1 MRVNGWF
8 DGINVWK
15 IHTLGDLIFYVLLIL
30 LGVLIFFL
38 VIRRINHNRRPDVA
52 MKRVARRLKRLGGKG
67 SRVYTNF
74 TLRTFAGDTPF
85 EMLWV
90 ARDKMYVVKVIP
102 QGTRIAGS
110 STGSTW
116 RLGGSVNDT
125 MKNPLPALENQRR
138 ALLPYLSAKGFE
150 EIMVEPLVICAD
162 TYETP
167 RFKIDGFTSI
177 YTYKYLGAWRRKFP
191 LTRRLFFD
199 VDKVCALLEEAML
212 PNGPAKC
219 SNFLP
224 ISDTIHF
231 DLGGKPH
238 DQR

>member
-1 MRVNGWF
+1 MRLNGWF

-15 IHTLGDLIFYVLLIL
+15 INTLGDLIFYVLLIL
-30 LGVLIFFL
+30 LGALIFFL
-38 VIRRINHNRRPDVA
+38 IIRRINRNRRPDVA
-52 MKRVARRLKRLGGKG
+52 LQRVAKKLKKLGGKG

-90 ARDKMYVVKVIP
+90 ARDRLYVVKVIA

-110 STGSTW
+110 ASGSTW
-116 RLGGSVNDT
+116 RLDGSVKDT
-125 MKNPLPALENQRR
+125 IKNPLPALENQRR

-150 EIMVEPLVICAD
+150 DVLVEPMVICSD

-167 RFKIDGFTSI
+167 RFKIDGFSSI

-191 LTRRLFFD
+191 LAKRLFFD
-199 VDKVCALLEEAML
+199 VDKVCALLEDAML
-212 PNGPAKC
+212 KNDSG
-219 SNFLP
+219 N
-224 ISDTIHF
+224 
-231 DLGGKPH
+231 
-238 DQR
+238 

>member
-1 MRVNGWF
+1 MVVQGWF

-15 IHTLGDLIFYVLLIL
+15 INTWGEFISYALVIL
-30 LGVLIFFL
+30 TGVLVFFL
-38 VIRRINHNRRPDVA
+38 IIRRINRNRRPDVA
-52 MKRVARRLKRLGGKG
+52 QQRVAKKLKKLGGKG

-90 ARDKMYVVKVIP
+90 ARDRLYVVKVIA

-110 STGSTW
+110 ASGSTW
-116 RLGGSVNDT
+116 RLDGSVKDT
-125 MKNPLPALENQRR
+125 IKNPLPALENQRR

-150 EIMVEPLVICAD
+150 DVLVEPMVICSD

-167 RFKIDGFTSI
+167 RFKIDGFSSI

-191 LTRRLFFD
+191 LAKRLFFD
-199 VDKVCALLEEAML
+199 VDQVCALLEDVML
-212 PNGPAKC
+212 QNDGSK
-219 SNFLP
+219 
-224 ISDTIHF
+224 
-231 DLGGKPH
+231 
-238 DQR
+238 

>member
-1 MRVNGWF
+1 MVVNGWF

-15 IHTLGDLIFYVLLIL
+15 INTWGELISYALVIL
-30 LGVLIFFL
+30 TGVLVFFL
-38 VIRRINHNRRPDVA
+38 IIRRINRNRRPDVA
-52 MKRVARRLKRLGGKG
+52 QQRVAKKLKKLGGQG

-74 TLRTFAGDTPF
+74 ILRTFAGDTPF

-90 ARDKMYVVKVIP
+90 ARDRLYVVKVIA

-110 STGSTW
+110 ATGSTW
-116 RLGGSVNDT
+116 RLDGSVKDT
-125 MKNPLPALENQRR
+125 IKNPLPTLENQRR

-150 EIMVEPLVICAD
+150 EILVEPMVICAD

-191 LTRRLFFD
+191 LAKRLFFD
-199 VDKVCALLEEAML
+199 VDKVCALLEDAML
-212 PNGPAKC
+212 KNDSG
-219 SNFLP
+219 N
-224 ISDTIHF
+224 
-231 DLGGKPH
+231 
-238 DQR
+238 

>member
-1 MRVNGWF
+1 MRVGSWF
-8 DGINVWK
+8 DGVNVWK
-15 IHTLGDLIFYVLLIL
+15 INTLGDLIYYVLLIL
-30 LGVLIFFL
+30 LGALIFFL
-38 VIRRINHNRRPDVA
+38 IIRRINHNRRPDVA
-52 MKRVARRLKRLGGKG
+52 QKRVAKKLKRLGGKG

-74 TLRTFAGDTPF
+74 ILRTFAGDTPF
-85 EMLWV
+85 DMLWV
-90 ARDKMYVVKVIP
+90 ARDRLYAVKVIP

-167 RFKIDGFTSI
+167 RYKINDFSSI
-177 YTYKYLGAWRRKFP
+177 HALKEMGAWRRKFP
-191 LTRRLFFD
+191 LARRLFFD
-199 VDKVCALLEEAML
+199 VDAVCALLEDAMI
-212 PNGPAKC
+212 PNGAAK
-219 SNFLP
+219 
-224 ISDTIHF
+224 
-231 DLGGKPH
+231 
-238 DQR
+238 

>member
-1 MRVNGWF
+1 MVVNGWF

-15 IHTLGDLIFYVLLIL
+15 INTWGEFISYALVIL
-30 LGVLIFFL
+30 TGVLVFFL
-38 VIRRINHNRRPDVA
+38 IIRRINRNRRPDVA
-52 MKRVARRLKRLGGKG
+52 QQRVAKKLKKLGGKG

-90 ARDKMYVVKVIP
+90 ARDRLYVVKVIA

-110 STGSTW
+110 ASGSTW
-116 RLGGSVNDT
+116 RLDGSVKDT
-125 MKNPLPALENQRR
+125 IKNPLPALENQRR

-150 EIMVEPLVICAD
+150 DILVEPMVICSD

-191 LTRRLFFD
+191 LAKRLFFD
-199 VDKVCALLEEAML
+199 VDKVCALLEDAML
-212 PNGPAKC
+212 KNDSG
-219 SNFLP
+219 N
-224 ISDTIHF
+224 
-231 DLGGKPH
+231 
-238 DQR
+238 

>member
-52 MKRVARRLKRLGGKG
+52 LKRVARRLKRLGGKG
-67 SRVYTNF
+67 SQVYTNF

-90 ARDKMYVVKVIP
+90 ARDRLYVVKVIA
-102 QGTRIAGS
+102 QGTRIAGTS
-110 STGSTW
+110 SGSTW
-116 RLGGSVNDT
+116 RLGGSVSDT
-125 MKNPLPALENQRR
+125 MKNPLPALESQRR

-150 EIMVEPLVICAD
+150 DILVEPLVICAD

-177 YTYKYLGAWRRKFP
+177 CTYKYLGAWRRKYP
-191 LTRRLFFD
+191 LAKRLFFD

-212 PNGPAKC
+212 QNGPAK
-219 SNFLP
+219 
-224 ISDTIHF
+224 
-231 DLGGKPH
+231 
-238 DQR
+238 

>member
-30 LGVLIFFL
+30 LGALIFFL

-90 ARDKMYVVKVIP
+90 ARDRLYVVKVIA
-102 QGTRIAGS
+102 QGTRIAGTS
-110 STGSTW
+110 SGSTW
-116 RLGGSVNDT
+116 RLGGSVSDT
-125 MKNPLPALENQRR
+125 MKNPLPALESQRR

-150 EIMVEPLVICAD
+150 DILVEPLVICAD

-177 YTYKYLGAWRRKFP
+177 CTYKYLGAWRRKYP
-191 LTRRLFFD
+191 LAKRLFFD

-212 PNGPAKC
+212 QNGPAK
-219 SNFLP
+219 
-224 ISDTIHF
+224 
-231 DLGGKPH
+231 
-238 DQR
+238 

>member
-1 MRVNGWF
+1 MVVQGWF

-15 IHTLGDLIFYVLLIL
+15 INTWGEFISYALVIL
-30 LGVLIFFL
+30 TGVLVFFL
-38 VIRRINHNRRPDVA
+38 IIRRINRNRRPDVA
-52 MKRVARRLKRLGGKG
+52 QQRVAKKLKKLGGKG

-90 ARDKMYVVKVIP
+90 ARDRLYVVKVIA

-110 STGSTW
+110 ASGSTW
-116 RLGGSVNDT
+116 RLDGSVKDT
-125 MKNPLPALENQRR
+125 IKNPLPALENQRR

-150 EIMVEPLVICAD
+150 DILVEPMVICSD

-167 RFKIDGFTSI
+167 RFKIDGFSSI

-191 LTRRLFFD
+191 LAKRLFFD
-199 VDKVCALLEEAML
+199 VDKVCALLEDTML
-212 PNGPAKC
+212 KNDSG
-219 SNFLP
+219 N
-224 ISDTIHF
+224 
-231 DLGGKPH
+231 
-238 DQR
+238 

>member
-1 MRVNGWF
+1 MVVQGWF

-15 IHTLGDLIFYVLLIL
+15 INTWGEFISYALVIL
-30 LGVLIFFL
+30 TGVLVFFL
-38 VIRRINHNRRPDVA
+38 IIRRINRNRRPDVA
-52 MKRVARRLKRLGGKG
+52 QQRVAKKLKKLGGKG

-90 ARDKMYVVKVIP
+90 ARDRLYVVKVIA

-110 STGSTW
+110 ASGSTW
-116 RLGGSVNDT
+116 RLDGSVKDT
-125 MKNPLPALENQRR
+125 IKNPLPALENQRR

-150 EIMVEPLVICAD
+150 DVLVEPMVICSD

-167 RFKIDGFTSI
+167 RFKIDDFTSI

-191 LTRRLFFD
+191 LAKRLFFD
-199 VDKVCALLEEAML
+199 VDKVCALLEDAML
-212 PNGPAKC
+212 KNDSG
-219 SNFLP
+219 N
-224 ISDTIHF
+224 
-231 DLGGKPH
+231 
-238 DQR
+238 

>member
-15 IHTLGDLIFYVLLIL
+15 INTWSGLISYVLLIL
-30 LGVLIFFL
+30 AGALIFFL
-38 VIRRINHNRRPDVA
+38 IIHRINRNRRPDVA
-52 MKRVARRLKRLGGKG
+52 MQRVSKRLKRLGGKG
-67 SRVYTNF
+67 SRVYTDF

-90 ARDKMYVVKVIP
+90 ARDRLYVVKVIP
-102 QGTRIAGS
+102 QGTRISGS
-110 STGSTW
+110 ATGSTW
-116 RLGGSVNDT
+116 RLEGSVKDT
-125 MKNPLPALENQRR
+125 IKNPLPALENQRR

-191 LTRRLFFD
+191 LARRLFFD

-212 PNGPAKC
+212 PNGPAK
-219 SNFLP
+219 
-224 ISDTIHF
+224 
-231 DLGGKPH
+231 
-238 DQR
+238 

>member
-1 MRVNGWF
+1 MVVNGWF

-15 IHTLGDLIFYVLLIL
+15 INTWGEFISYALVIL
-30 LGVLIFFL
+30 TGVLVFFL
-38 VIRRINHNRRPDVA
+38 IIRRINRNRRPDVA
-52 MKRVARRLKRLGGKG
+52 QQRVAKKLKKLGGKG

-90 ARDKMYVVKVIP
+90 ARDRIYVVKVIA

-110 STGSTW
+110 ATGSTW
-116 RLGGSVNDT
+116 RLDGSLKDT
-125 MKNPLPALENQRR
+125 IKNPLPALENQRR

-150 EIMVEPLVICAD
+150 DILVEPMVICAD

-167 RFKIDGFTSI
+167 RFKIDGFSSI

-191 LTRRLFFD
+191 LAKRLFFD
-199 VDKVCALLEEAML
+199 VDKVCALLEDVML
-212 PNGPAKC
+212 QNDGAK
-219 SNFLP
+219 
-224 ISDTIHF
+224 
-231 DLGGKPH
+231 
-238 DQR
+238 

>member
-90 ARDKMYVVKVIP
+90 ARDRLYVVKVIAL
-102 QGTRIAGS
+102 GTRIAGTS
-110 STGSTW
+110 SGSTW
-116 RLGGSVNDT
+116 RLGGSVSDT
-125 MKNPLPALENQRR
+125 MKNPLPALESQRR

-150 EIMVEPLVICAD
+150 DILVEPLVICAD

-177 YTYKYLGAWRRKFP
+177 CTYKYLGAWRRKYP
-191 LTRRLFFD
+191 LAKRLFFD

-212 PNGPAKC
+212 QNGPAK
-219 SNFLP
+219 
-224 ISDTIHF
+224 
-231 DLGGKPH
+231 
-238 DQR
+238 

>member
-1 MRVNGWF
+1 MVVNGWF

-15 IHTLGDLIFYVLLIL
+15 INTWGEFISYALVIL
-30 LGVLIFFL
+30 TGVLVFFL
-38 VIRRINHNRRPDVA
+38 IIRRINRNRRPDVA
-52 MKRVARRLKRLGGKG
+52 QQRVAKKLQKLGGKG

-90 ARDKMYVVKVIP
+90 ARDRLYVVKVIA

-110 STGSTW
+110 ASGSTW
-116 RLGGSVNDT
+116 RLDGSVKDT
-125 MKNPLPALENQRR
+125 IKNPLPALENQRR
-138 ALLPYLSAKGFE
+138 ALLLYLSAKGFE
-150 EIMVEPLVICAD
+150 DILVEPMVICSD

-191 LTRRLFFD
+191 LAKRLFFD
-199 VDKVCALLEEAML
+199 VDKVCALLEDAML
-212 PNGPAKC
+212 KNNSG
-219 SNFLP
+219 N
-224 ISDTIHF
+224 
-231 DLGGKPH
+231 
-238 DQR
+238 

>member
-1 MRVNGWF
+1 MA
-8 DGINVWK
+8 K
-15 IHTLGDLIFYVLLIL
+15 KLQ
-30 LGVLIFFL
+30 
-38 VIRRINHNRRPDVA
+38 
-52 MKRVARRLKRLGGKG
+52 KLGGKG

-90 ARDKMYVVKVIP
+90 ARDRLYVVKVIA

-110 STGSTW
+110 ASGSTW
-116 RLGGSVNDT
+116 RLDGSVKDT
-125 MKNPLPALENQRR
+125 IKNPLPALENQRR

-150 EIMVEPLVICAD
+150 DILVEPMVICSD

-191 LTRRLFFD
+191 LAKRLFFD
-199 VDKVCALLEEAML
+199 VDKVCALLEDAML
-212 PNGPAKC
+212 KNDSG
-219 SNFLP
+219 N
-224 ISDTIHF
+224 
-231 DLGGKPH
+231 
-238 DQR
+238 

>member
-1 MRVNGWF
+1 MVVNGWF

-15 IHTLGDLIFYVLLIL
+15 INTWGEFISYALVIL
-30 LGVLIFFL
+30 TGVLVFFL
-38 VIRRINHNRRPDVA
+38 IIRRINRNRRPDVA
-52 MKRVARRLKRLGGKG
+52 QQRVAKKLQKLGGKG

-90 ARDKMYVVKVIP
+90 ARDRLYVVKVIA

-110 STGSTW
+110 ASGSTW
-116 RLGGSVNDT
+116 RLDGSVKDT
-125 MKNPLPALENQRR
+125 IKNPLPALENQRR

-150 EIMVEPLVICAD
+150 DILVEPMVICSA

-191 LTRRLFFD
+191 LAKRLFFD
-199 VDKVCALLEEAML
+199 VDKVCALLEDAML
-212 PNGPAKC
+212 KNDSG
-219 SNFLP
+219 N
-224 ISDTIHF
+224 
-231 DLGGKPH
+231 
-238 DQR
+238 

>member
-1 MRVNGWF
+1 MVVQGWF

-15 IHTLGDLIFYVLLIL
+15 INTWGEFISYALVIL
-30 LGVLIFFL
+30 TGVLVFFL
-38 VIRRINHNRRPDVA
+38 IIRRINRNRRPDVA
-52 MKRVARRLKRLGGKG
+52 QQRVAKKLKKLGGKG

-90 ARDKMYVVKVIP
+90 ARDRLYVVKVIA

-110 STGSTW
+110 ASGSTW
-116 RLGGSVNDT
+116 RLDGSVKDT

-150 EIMVEPLVICAD
+150 DILVEPMVICSD

-191 LTRRLFFD
+191 LAKRLFFD
-199 VDKVCALLEEAML
+199 VDKVCALLEDAML
-212 PNGPAKC
+212 KNDSG
-219 SNFLP
+219 N
-224 ISDTIHF
+224 
-231 DLGGKPH
+231 
-238 DQR
+238 

>member
-1 MRVNGWF
+1 MVVNGWF

-15 IHTLGDLIFYVLLIL
+15 INTWGELISFVLVIL
-30 LGVLIFFL
+30 TGALVFFL
-38 VIRRINHNRRPDVA
+38 IIRRINRNRRPDVA
-52 MKRVARRLKRLGGKG
+52 QQRVAKKLKKLGGKG

-90 ARDKMYVVKVIP
+90 ARDRIYVVKVIA

-110 STGSTW
+110 ATGSTW
-116 RLGGSVNDT
+116 RLDGSVKDT
-125 MKNPLPALENQRR
+125 IKNPLPALENQRR

-150 EIMVEPLVICAD
+150 EILVEPMVICAD

-167 RFKIDGFTSI
+167 RFKIDGFSSI

-191 LTRRLFFD
+191 LAKRLFFD
-199 VDKVCALLEEAML
+199 VDKVCALLEDVML
-212 PNGPAKC
+212 QNDGAK
-219 SNFLP
+219 
-224 ISDTIHF
+224 
-231 DLGGKPH
+231 
-238 DQR
+238 

>member
-1 MRVNGWF
+1 MVVRGWF

-15 IHTLGDLIFYVLLIL
+15 INTWGEFISYALVIL
-30 LGVLIFFL
+30 TGVLVFFL
-38 VIRRINHNRRPDVA
+38 IIRRINRNRRPDVA
-52 MKRVARRLKRLGGKG
+52 QQRVAKKLQKLGGKG

-90 ARDKMYVVKVIP
+90 ARDRLYVVKVIA

-110 STGSTW
+110 ASGSTW
-116 RLGGSVNDT
+116 RLDGSVKDT
-125 MKNPLPALENQRR
+125 IKNPLPALENQRR

-150 EIMVEPLVICAD
+150 DILMEPMVICSD

-167 RFKIDGFTSI
+167 RFKIDGFTSS

-191 LTRRLFFD
+191 LAKRLFFD
-199 VDKVCALLEEAML
+199 VDKVCALLEDAML
-212 PNGPAKC
+212 KNDSG
-219 SNFLP
+219 N
-224 ISDTIHF
+224 
-231 DLGGKPH
+231 
-238 DQR
+238 

>member
-1 MRVNGWF
+1 MAVNGWF

-15 IHTLGDLIFYVLLIL
+15 INTWGEFISYALVIL
-30 LGVLIFFL
+30 TGVLVFFL
-38 VIRRINHNRRPDVA
+38 IIRRINRNRRPDVA
-52 MKRVARRLKRLGGKG
+52 QQRVAKKLQKLGGKG

-90 ARDKMYVVKVIP
+90 ARDRLYVVKVIA

-110 STGSTW
+110 ASGSTW
-116 RLGGSVNDT
+116 RLDGSVKDT
-125 MKNPLPALENQRR
+125 IKNPLPALENQRR

-150 EIMVEPLVICAD
+150 DILVEPMVICSD

-191 LTRRLFFD
+191 LAKRLFFD
-199 VDKVCALLEEAML
+199 VDKVCALLEDAML
-212 PNGPAKC
+212 KNDSG
-219 SNFLP
+219 N
-224 ISDTIHF
+224 
-231 DLGGKPH
+231 
-238 DQR
+238 

>member
-1 MRVNGWF
+1 MRLNGWF
-8 DGINVWK
+8 DGVNVWK
-15 IHTLGDLIFYVLLIL
+15 INTWGQLISYVLVIL
-30 LGVLIFFL
+30 TGFVVFFL
-38 VIRRINHNRRPDVA
+38 IIRRINRNRQPDVA
-52 MKRVARRLKRLGGKG
+52 MKRVARRLKKLGGKG

-90 ARDKMYVVKVIP
+90 ARDRLYVVKVIP

-110 STGSTW
+110 SSGSTW

-125 MKNPLPALENQRR
+125 IKNPLPALENQRR

-150 EIMVEPLVICAD
+150 EIQVEPMVICAD

-177 YTYKYLGAWRRKFP
+177 HTYKYLGAWRRKFP
-191 LTRRLFFD
+191 LARRLFFD
-199 VDKVCALLEEAML
+199 VDKVCSLLEDVML
-212 PNGPAKC
+212 QNDGAK
-219 SNFLP
+219 
-224 ISDTIHF
+224 
-231 DLGGKPH
+231 
-238 DQR
+238 

>member
-1 MRVNGWF
+1 MVVNGWF

-15 IHTLGDLIFYVLLIL
+15 INTWGEFISYALVIL
-30 LGVLIFFL
+30 TGVLAFFL
-38 VIRRINHNRRPDVA
+38 IIRRINRNRRPDVA
-52 MKRVARRLKRLGGKG
+52 QQRVANKLQKLGGKG

-90 ARDKMYVVKVIP
+90 ARDRLYVVKVIA

-110 STGSTW
+110 ASGSTW
-116 RLGGSVNDT
+116 RLDGSVKDT
-125 MKNPLPALENQRR
+125 IKNPLPALENQRR

-150 EIMVEPLVICAD
+150 DILVEPMVICSD

-191 LTRRLFFD
+191 LAKRLFFD
-199 VDKVCALLEEAML
+199 VDKVCALLEDAML
-212 PNGPAKC
+212 KNDSG
-219 SNFLP
+219 N
-224 ISDTIHF
+224 
-231 DLGGKPH
+231 
-238 DQR
+238 

>member
-1 MRVNGWF
+1 MIVNGWF

-15 IHTLGDLIFYVLLIL
+15 INTWGEFISYALVIL
-30 LGVLIFFL
+30 TGVLVFFL
-38 VIRRINHNRRPDVA
+38 IIRRINRNRRPDVA
-52 MKRVARRLKRLGGKG
+52 QQRVAKKLKKLGGKG

-90 ARDKMYVVKVIP
+90 ARDRLYVVKVIA

-110 STGSTW
+110 ASGSTW
-116 RLGGSVNDT
+116 RLDGSVKDT
-125 MKNPLPALENQRR
+125 IKNPLPALENQRR

-150 EIMVEPLVICAD
+150 DILVEPMVICSD

-191 LTRRLFFD
+191 LAKRLFFD
-199 VDKVCALLEEAML
+199 VDKVCALLEDAML
-212 PNGPAKC
+212 KNDSG
-219 SNFLP
+219 N
-224 ISDTIHF
+224 
-231 DLGGKPH
+231 
-238 DQR
+238 

>member
-1 MRVNGWF
+1 MRLNGWF

-15 IHTLGDLIFYVLLIL
+15 INTLGDLIFYVLLIL
-30 LGVLIFFL
+30 LGALAFFL
-38 VIRRINHNRRPDVA
+38 IIRRINRNRRPDVA
-52 MKRVARRLKRLGGKG
+52 QKRVAKKLRKLGGKG

-90 ARDKMYVVKVIP
+90 ARDRLYVVKVLP
-102 QGTRIAGS
+102 QGTRISGS

-116 RLGGSVNDT
+116 RLDGSVKDT
-125 MKNPLPALENQRR
+125 VKNPLPALENQRR

-150 EIMVEPLVICAD
+150 EILVEPMVICAD

-177 YTYKYLGAWRRKFP
+177 YTYKYLGAWRRKSP
-191 LTRRLFFD
+191 LAKRLFFD
-199 VDKVCALLEEAML
+199 IDKVCALLEDVML
-212 PNGPAKC
+212 KNGPA
-219 SNFLP
+219 N
-224 ISDTIHF
+224 
-231 DLGGKPH
+231 
-238 DQR
+238 

>member
-1 MRVNGWF
+1 MVVQGWF

-15 IHTLGDLIFYVLLIL
+15 INTWGEFISYALVIL
-30 LGVLIFFL
+30 TGVLVFFL
-38 VIRRINHNRRPDVA
+38 IIRRINRNRRPDVA
-52 MKRVARRLKRLGGKG
+52 QQRVAKKLKKLGGKG

-90 ARDKMYVVKVIP
+90 ARDRLYVVKVIA

-110 STGSTW
+110 ASGSTW
-116 RLGGSVNDT
+116 RLDGSVKDT
-125 MKNPLPALENQRR
+125 IKNPLPALENQRR

-150 EIMVEPLVICAD
+150 DILVEPMVICSD

-191 LTRRLFFD
+191 LAKRLFFD
-199 VDKVCALLEEAML
+199 VDKVCALREDAML
-212 PNGPAKC
+212 KNDSG
-219 SNFLP
+219 N
-224 ISDTIHF
+224 
-231 DLGGKPH
+231 
-238 DQR
+238 

>member
-1 MRVNGWF
+1 MVVNGWF

-15 IHTLGDLIFYVLLIL
+15 INTWGEFISYALVIL
-30 LGVLIFFL
+30 TGVLVFFL
-38 VIRRINHNRRPDVA
+38 IIRRINRNRRPDVA
-52 MKRVARRLKRLGGKG
+52 QQRVAKKLQKLGGKG

-90 ARDKMYVVKVIP
+90 ARDRLYVVKVIA

-110 STGSTW
+110 ASGSTW
-116 RLGGSVNDT
+116 RLDGSVKDT
-125 MKNPLPALENQRR
+125 IKNPLPALENQRR

-150 EIMVEPLVICAD
+150 DILVEPMVICSD

-191 LTRRLFFD
+191 LATRLFFD
-199 VDKVCALLEEAML
+199 VDKVCALLEDAML
-212 PNGPAKC
+212 KNDSG
-219 SNFLP
+219 N
-224 ISDTIHF
+224 
-231 DLGGKPH
+231 
-238 DQR
+238 

>member
-1 MRVNGWF
+1 MVVHGWF

-15 IHTLGDLIFYVLLIL
+15 INTWGEFISFALVIL
-30 LGVLIFFL
+30 TGALIFFL
-38 VIRRINHNRRPDVA
+38 IIRRINRNRRPDVA
-52 MKRVARRLKRLGGKG
+52 QQRVAKKLQKLGGKG

-90 ARDKMYVVKVIP
+90 ARDRLYVVKVIA

-110 STGSTW
+110 ASGSTW
-116 RLGGSVNDT
+116 RLDGSVKDT
-125 MKNPLPALENQRR
+125 IKNPLPALENQRR

-150 EIMVEPLVICAD
+150 DILVEPMVICAD

-167 RFKIDGFTSI
+167 RFKIDGFSSI

-191 LTRRLFFD
+191 LARRLFFD

-212 PNGPAKC
+212 QN
-219 SNFLP
+219 SVN
-224 ISDTIHF
+224 
-231 DLGGKPH
+231 
-238 DQR
+238 